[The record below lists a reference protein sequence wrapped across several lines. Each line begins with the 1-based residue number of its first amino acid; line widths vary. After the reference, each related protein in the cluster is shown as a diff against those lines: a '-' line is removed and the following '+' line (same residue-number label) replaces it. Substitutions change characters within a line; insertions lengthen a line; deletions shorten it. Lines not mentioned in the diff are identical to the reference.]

1 MQITKEKNAN
11 IRYVRKFIIENN
23 YKMNKLVAQSFIK
36 SK

>member
-11 IRYVRKFIIENN
+11 IRYVRKVIIENN

-36 SK
+36 NK